1 MKKYLLEIDGK
12 KYEVEVD
19 LSGSEPN
26 VVVNGKK
33 IDVKVNSDTSS
44 TENTKQVKKSPKKVT
59 ESKTSTIPESSND
72 PGDLTALMPGKVT
85 KVLVNNGQDI
95 KVGEPVIL
103 MESMKME
110 QTIVATKDGKISD
123 ISVSEGD
130 TVEVGKIMI
139 KIT

>member
-1 MKKYLLEIDGK
+1 MCIRDR
-12 KYEVEVD
+12 V
-19 LSGSEPN
+19 S
-26 VVVNGKK
+26 
-33 IDVKVNSDTSS
+33 
-44 TENTKQVKKSPKKVT
+44 
-59 ESKTSTIPESSND
+59 
-72 PGDLTALMPGKVT
+72 
-85 KVLVNNGQDI
+85 NGQDV